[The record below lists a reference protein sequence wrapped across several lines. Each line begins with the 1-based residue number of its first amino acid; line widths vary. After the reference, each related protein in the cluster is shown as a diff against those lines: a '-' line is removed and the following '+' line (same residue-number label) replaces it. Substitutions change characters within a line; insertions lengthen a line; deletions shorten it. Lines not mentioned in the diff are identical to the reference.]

1 MASNNLVE
9 LAIEYPQRL
18 SRLHLLLKLFLGWLY
33 VGVPHGFILF
43 FYGILVGIATFVAF
57 WAILFTGRYPRSLFS
72 FVVGYHRWVTRV
84 IAYFSYFMTDNY
96 PPFSSGGS
104 QALTLEVEYP
114 EHLSRGKALL
124 KLFFGWL
131 YVGIPH
137 GFALFFYSIAAF
149 VVLAISWWS
158 ILIFGRFPQGFFS
171 FVEGLLRWNLRVSV
185 YSIFLRDEY
194 PPFSG
199 RP

>member
-1 MASNNLVE
+1 MLTQERGRGAQ
-9 LAIEYPQRL
+9 APRT
-18 SRLHLLLKLFLGWLY
+18 
-33 VGVPHGFILF
+33 VGH
-43 FYGILVGIATFVAF
+43 
-57 WAILFTGRYPRSLFS
+57 
-72 FVVGYHRWVTRV
+72 
-84 IAYFSYFMTDNY
+84 
-96 PPFSSGGS
+96 
-104 QALTLEVEYP
+104 P

-137 GFALFFYSIAAF
+137 GVALFFYTIAAI
-149 VVLAISWWS
+149 VVLMISWLS
-158 ILIFGRFPQGFFS
+158 ILITGKFPQGFFN

>member
-1 MASNNLVE
+1 
-9 LAIEYPQRL
+9 
-18 SRLHLLLKLFLGWLY
+18 
-33 VGVPHGFILF
+33 
-43 FYGILVGIATFVAF
+43 
-57 WAILFTGRYPRSLFS
+57 
-72 FVVGYHRWVTRV
+72 
-84 IAYFSYFMTDNY
+84 
-96 PPFSSGGS
+96 
-104 QALTLEVEYP
+104 VEYP

-171 FVEGLLRWNLRVSV
+171 FVEGLLRWNLRVNV
-185 YSIFLRDEY
+185 YSSFLRDEY